1 MFKSLLFAIAL
12 LTVVPVA
19 SAETWKV
26 ASLDWQPFS
35 GKDLPEGGAGIA
47 VLRAALKAEGI
58 DLEVEFYPWSRALEK
73 GAQSDF
79 VGIYPSWPEE
89 VPAGFVG
96 SAMFFQSP
104 VGFVEPKGKPL
115 NWSSL
120 DDLKGKKIGIVQDYG
135 NTVEFMKLVD
145 SGAIDAKVAVDDLT
159 NIRKV
164 AGKRIDGAF
173 IDLNNL
179 DYFLKHDAKNLAS
192 KVQAN
197 GKILDSKDLLL
208 SINENF
214 AEKDVND
221 IVIRGISKIDA
232 DAIIK
237 NYMDK
242 YVK

>member
-1 MFKSLLFAIAL
+1 MLKTLLFAVAL
-12 LTVVPVA
+12 LTAIPA
-19 SAETWKV
+19 YAAETWKI

-89 VPAGFVG
+89 VPEGFFG

-115 NWSSL
+115 VWSSL
-120 DDLKGKKIGIVQDYG
+120 NDLSGKKIGIVQDYG

-145 SGAIDAKVAVDDLT
+145 SGVIDAKVVVDDLT

-164 AGKRIDGAF
+164 AGGRIDAAF

-179 DYFLKHDAKNLAS
+179 EYFLKNDAKKLAG
-192 KVQAN
+192 KVQVN
-197 GKILDSKDLLL
+197 EKIIDSKDLLL
-208 SINENF
+208 SINKNF
-214 AEKDVND
+214 PDKNVNE
-221 IVIRGISKIDA
+221 IVSRGISKIDA
-232 DAIIK
+232 NKIIK
-237 NYMDK
+237 DYMDK
-242 YVK
+242 YMK

>member
-1 MFKSLLFAIAL
+1 MIKILLFAVAL
-12 LTVVPVA
+12 ITAIPA
-19 SAETWKV
+19 HAAQTWKI

-73 GAQSDF
+73 GAQADF

-89 VPAGFVG
+89 VPDGFDG

-115 NWSSL
+115 VWSSL
-120 DDLKGKKIGIVQDYG
+120 NDLAGKKIGIVQDYG
-135 NTVEFMKLVD
+135 NTAEFMELVD
-145 SGAIDAKVAVDDLT
+145 SGVIDAKPVVDDLT

-164 AGKRIDGAF
+164 AGGRIDGAF

-179 DYFLKHDAKNLAS
+179 EYFLMNDAKSLAG
-192 KVQAN
+192 KVQVN
-197 GKILDSKDLLL
+197 GKVIDSKDLLL
-208 SINENF
+208 SINQNF
-214 AEKDVND
+214 PEKDVND
-221 IVIRGISKIDA
+221 IVTRGISKIDA
-232 DAIIK
+232 EQIIK
-237 NYMDK
+237 DYMDEYMK
-242 YVK
+242 